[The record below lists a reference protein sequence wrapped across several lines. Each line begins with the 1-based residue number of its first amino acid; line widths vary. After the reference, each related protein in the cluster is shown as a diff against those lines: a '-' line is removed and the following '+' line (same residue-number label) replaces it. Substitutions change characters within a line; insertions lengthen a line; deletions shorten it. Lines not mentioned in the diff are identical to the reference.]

1 MKTDNAGGE
10 VVDRPD
16 KSRFELPVGGTIAF
30 AEYRR
35 KGDRITLVHTE
46 VPEELSGQGIGTRL
60 AKGVFEA
67 LRASGRR
74 AALKCEFMQGYA
86 KRHPEYA
93 DLVEGTA
100 AAKP

>member
-1 MKTDNAGGE
+1 MKADIGGGE

-16 KSRFELPVGGTIAF
+16 KGRFELPVGGAVAI

-35 KGDRITLVHTE
+35 DGERITLVHTE
-46 VPEELSGQGIGTRL
+46 VPEELSGQGIGSRL
-60 AKGVFEA
+60 AQGVFEA

-74 AALKCEFMQGYA
+74 AAVQCEFMQGYA

-93 DLVEGTA
+93 DVIESP